1 MLTSRSRGSPAK
13 CALNAAVLGAFAI
26 AAGSAIADDRGISQ
40 SGEQKDMKL
49 VGHVDLQGRGAY
61 QPNFIKYPD
70 GRIIAFAGLHPSPNL
85 NGVPAGA
92 VKNPLNGNVAE
103 PNGTMIIDITNPK
116 NPVQKFHIPGSAGGT
131 YTMVRLCLGS
141 DLPAGTTGHVYMLR
155 NVQGGSL
162 SGYEVWDVTNV
173 SAPVLASAIRG
184 LRSTHKSWW
193 ECKTGIA
200 YLPGS
205 KSTGPLW
212 RQSQSMVIVDW
223 SNPAATPVYIR
234 THGLPGGQPSGTG
247 PVPTSLHGAISAH
260 EHPNAAGKLVSGATA
275 DDVIGNRVYAA
286 WGVGSDGVMQILDR
300 KKLLPPA
307 YGGSFSGDPD
317 NPTDAQLLSAQ
328 VGRMDMSPDQG
339 GHTSMPVFGLAPRS
353 LQCSSS
359 ACPGTPSPDVRD
371 IVVLTSEA
379 GNCNSQHWGFIVDVS
394 TENSIGVR
402 QDPWQGPMV
411 LSTLWVN
418 PQSGEK
424 YPRGNYCLRGQRFG
438 THSTEENFRNPYYGR
453 LAFTSYFNA
462 GVRAWDIR
470 DPQGAAEAAFYVP
483 AAANNTYMTNNV
495 EVDNRGCII
504 IVDRIGNGMDILKL
518 TGKAQKIGSGKCGDG
533 DGDDDDGDD
542 D

>member
-1 MLTSRSRGSPAK
+1 MQSLLRKSGKTRLIALSAATS
-13 CALNAAVLGAFAI
+13 AVLAFS
-26 AAGSAIADDRGISQ
+26 AGSALAISQ

-162 SGYEVWDVTNV
+162 SGYEVWDVTNLPPVGVPVLV
-173 SAPVLASAIRG
+173 SAVRN

-193 ECKTGIA
+193 ECNTGIA

-205 KSTGPLW
+205 KNTAPLW

-260 EHPNAAGKLVSGATA
+260 EHPNAADKLVSGVDA
-275 DDVIGNRVYAA
+275 IGNRIYAA
-286 WGVGSDGVMQILDR
+286 WGVGSNGVLQILDR
-300 KKLLPPA
+300 KKLLPPT
-307 YGGSFSGDPD
+307 YGGTYIGDAD
-317 NPTDAQLLSAQ
+317 DPTNDQLISAQ

-339 GHTSMPVFGLAPRS
+339 GHTSMPVFGVAPKS

-379 GNCNSQHWGFIVDVS
+379 GNCDSQHWGFIVDVS

-424 YPRGNYCLRGQRFG
+424 YPPRGNYCLRGQRFG
-438 THSTEENFRNPYYGR
+438 THSTEENFRNPYYGD
-453 LAFTSYFNA
+453 LTFTSYFNA
-462 GVRAWDIR
+462 GVRAWDIT
-470 DPQGAAEAAFYVP
+470 DPQGAVEAGFYVP
-483 AAANNTYMTNNV
+483 AAPNGTYMTNNV
-495 EVDNRGCII
+495 EVDNRGYII

-518 TGKAQKIGSGKCGDG
+518 TGKARNIGLGKPDDDG
-533 DGDDDDGDD
+533 GDDD
-542 D
+542 

>member
-1 MLTSRSRGSPAK
+1 MYLSSRN
-13 CALNAAVLGAFAI
+13 ALAAATLAVLAFSASAL
-26 AAGSAIADDRGISQ
+26 AADIKQ

-212 RQSQSMVIVDW
+212 RQSQSMVILDW

-260 EHPNAAGKLVSGATA
+260 EHPNAAGKLVSGV
-275 DDVIGNRVYAA
+275 DVIGNRIYAA
-286 WGVGSDGVMQILDR
+286 
-300 KKLLPPA
+300 
-307 YGGSFSGDPD
+307 
-317 NPTDAQLLSAQ
+317 
-328 VGRMDMSPDQG
+328 
-339 GHTSMPVFGLAPRS
+339 
-353 LQCSSS
+353 
-359 ACPGTPSPDVRD
+359 
-371 IVVLTSEA
+371 
-379 GNCNSQHWGFIVDVS
+379 
-394 TENSIGVR
+394 
-402 QDPWQGPMV
+402 
-411 LSTLWVN
+411 
-418 PQSGEK
+418 
-424 YPRGNYCLRGQRFG
+424 
-438 THSTEENFRNPYYGR
+438 
-453 LAFTSYFNA
+453 
-462 GVRAWDIR
+462 
-470 DPQGAAEAAFYVP
+470 
-483 AAANNTYMTNNV
+483 
-495 EVDNRGCII
+495 
-504 IVDRIGNGMDILKL
+504 
-518 TGKAQKIGSGKCGDG
+518 
-533 DGDDDDGDD
+533 
-542 D
+542 

>member
-1 MLTSRSRGSPAK
+1 MDLSSR
-13 CALNAAVLGAFAI
+13 NAI
-26 AAGSAIADDRGISQ
+26 AAATLAVLAFSASALAADIKQ

-260 EHPNAAGKLVSGATA
+260 EHPNAAGKLVSGV
-275 DDVIGNRVYAA
+275 DVIGNRVYAA
-286 WGVGSDGVMQILDR
+286 WGVGSNGVLQILDR

-307 YGGSFSGDPD
+307 YGGTFSGDAD
-317 NPTDAQLLSAQ
+317 NPTDTGLLSAQ

-379 GNCNSQHWGFIVDVS
+379 GNCNSQHWAFIVDVS
-394 TENSIGVR
+394 TENSIGVK

-424 YPRGNYCLRGQRFG
+424 FDLRPGVNRGGNYCPRGQRFG
-438 THSTEENFRNPYYGR
+438 THSSEENFRNPYYGR
-453 LAFTSYFNA
+453 LTFTSYFNA
-462 GVRAWDIR
+462 GVRAWDIT
-470 DPQGAAEAAFYVP
+470 DPQGAVEAGFYVP
-483 AAANNTYMTNNV
+483 AAPNNTYMTNNV

-518 TGKAQKIGSGKCGDG
+518 TGKARNIGLGKHGD
-533 DGDDDDGDD
+533 DDDDDGDD

>member
-13 CALNAAVLGAFAI
+13 RALNAAVLSAFAI
-26 AAGSAIADDRGISQ
+26 AAGSVIADDDRSISQ
-40 SGEQKDMKL
+40 SGEQKNMEL

-260 EHPNAAGKLVSGATA
+260 EHPNAAGKLVSGV
-275 DDVIGNRVYAA
+275 DVIGNRIYAA
-286 WGVGSDGVMQILDR
+286 WGVGSNGVLQILDR

-307 YGGSFSGDPD
+307 YGGTFTGDTD
-317 NPTDAQLLSAQ
+317 NPTDDQLLSAQ

-339 GHTSMPVFGLAPRS
+339 GHTSMPVFGVAPKS

-371 IVVLTSEA
+371 IVLLSSEA
-379 GNCNSQHWGFIVDVS
+379 GNCNSQHWSFVVDVS

-438 THSTEENFRNPYYGR
+438 THSSEENFRNPYYGR
-453 LAFTSYFNA
+453 LTFTSYFNA
-462 GVRAWDIR
+462 GVRAWDIT
-470 DPQGAAEAAFYVP
+470 DPQGAVEAGFYVP
-483 AAANNTYMTNNV
+483 AAPNNTYMTNNV

-518 TGKAQKIGSGKCGDG
+518 TGKARNFGLGKCGH
-533 DGDDDDGDD
+533 DDDDDD
-542 D
+542 DHGHRD